1 MGCKQMDAVTYP
13 DQKVSKFIQH
23 NVIAVRIRHDQPLAD
38 LFKVKWTPTLV
49 LVDSDGTEV
58 YRNVGFLPPDSL
70 VPALMMGIGK
80 LELQH
85 GDPGKAVIHFEQ
97 VASGFPEGDK
107 APEAVYFT
115 GVSRFKISHDIKM
128 MKEAYDKLADKYPSS
143 SWTKKAQPYSS
154 LK

>member
-1 MGCKQMDAVTYP
+1 MDAATYP
-13 DQKVSKFIQH
+13 NHKVTRFIQD

-49 LVDSDGTEV
+49 LVDSDGKEV

-80 LELQH
+80 LELQQ
-85 GDPGKAVIHFEQ
+85 GDPGKAVIHFER
-97 VASGFPEGDK
+97 VASSFPESEE

-128 MKEAYDKLADKYPSS
+128 MREASDRLAAKYPSS